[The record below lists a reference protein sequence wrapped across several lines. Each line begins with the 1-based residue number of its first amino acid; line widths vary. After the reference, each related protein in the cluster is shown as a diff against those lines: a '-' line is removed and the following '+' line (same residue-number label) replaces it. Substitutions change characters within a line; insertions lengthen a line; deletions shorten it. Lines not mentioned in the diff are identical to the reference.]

1 MCMAGMWTPV
11 LLRLARHALRTSR
24 LSSGSALSGRLLDPA
39 CLDPS
44 YLYPSHHS
52 AAIMNLAHDHE
63 WNVSTGEAKAIQKRL
78 SPEVAVQPLSETY
91 DRPVE
96 TVAGVDVSVKGDV
109 AKAAVSVLHLD
120 DLGVIEEVTHRCET
134 PFPYV
139 PGLLSFREMP
149 AVLPAL
155 EKLGALPDVL
165 ITDSQ
170 GYAHP
175 RRFGLACHL
184 GVVLDHPA
192 FGVAKSLLTGSPSAN
207 LPAEKGS
214 RVPLVDDGETV
225 GAAVR
230 TRSGVNPVYVSV
242 GHRIMLDEAVDLTL
256 RCCPTYKLPET
267 TRAAH
272 RLSQIDGE

>member
-1 MCMAGMWTPV
+1 
-11 LLRLARHALRTSR
+11 
-24 LSSGSALSGRLLDPA
+24 
-39 CLDPS
+39 
-44 YLYPSHHS
+44 
-52 AAIMNLAHDHE
+52 MNLAHDHE

-155 EKLGALPDVL
+155 QKLGALPDVL

-192 FGVAKSLLTGSPSAN
+192 FGVAKSLLTGSPST
-207 LPAEKGS
+207 
-214 RVPLVDDGETV
+214 D
-225 GAAVR
+225 AVR
-230 TRSGVNPVYVSV
+230 RESG
-242 GHRIMLDEAVDLTL
+242 L
-256 RCCPTYKLPET
+256 RERRPPHHAGRGGRPHAPLLPHLQTPRNHPSRPPPQPDRRGIEG
-267 TRAAH
+267 RG
-272 RLSQIDGE
+272 LGGEGRERH